1 MKFNLTKSLFLV
13 LLAFILSILDTSFF
27 SFVPI
32 FGATI
37 ISSYITIINFSITGK
52 TNDFLTFAISVIFFF
67 SAFSSLPVWMIVL
80 VFLLVPYLIHYVKG
94 HFFPDPSVPFSVA
107 FFMAGTFLF
116 SLISL
121 VYGKEWNVTGI
132 ILMSSFIFINSLFG
146 VFLYY
151 ISRKVKKNFTGK
163 DINF

>member
-27 SFVPI
+27 SFIPI
-32 FGATI
+32 LGATI

-52 TNDFLTFAISVIFFF
+52 TNDFLIFTISVIFFF

-80 VFLLVPYLIHYVKG
+80 TFLLIPYLIHYVKN
-94 HFFPDPSVPFSVA
+94 HFFPDPSAPFSIA

-121 VYGKEWNVTGI
+121 IYGKEWNMTGV
-132 ILMSSFIFINSLFG
+132 ILVSSFIFVNSLFG

-151 ISRKVKKNFTGK
+151 ISRKIKKNFTGK